1 MAEYRIAG
9 GRPLSGTLR
18 VQGAKNSVL
27 PILAATLLVRG
38 ECVIGNCPD
47 LSDVRA
53 SVRILEHLGC
63 RVRREKGRR
72 SWTCRA
78 SSAPW
83 EPESGG
89 AGSSV
94 ITVEGGVPLHGG
106 SYSVM
111 GDRIAAATHLAAV
124 AAAGGEAELTGV
136 DYRHLSTVIA
146 ALSEAGAGSPVH
158 RSVS

>member
-89 AGSSV
+89 RAARSSRWRGAYPF
-94 ITVEGGVPLHGG
+94 T
-106 SYSVM
+106 
-111 GDRIAAATHLAAV
+111 A
-124 AAAGGEAELTGV
+124 EAIL
-136 DYRHLSTVIA
+136 
-146 ALSEAGAGSPVH
+146 
-158 RSVS
+158 